1 MGGGEQ
7 GRFGCVRGIL
17 FVDETTVVHDEYAV
31 TDELNLGK
39 LTGIEQDR
47 RAAGRQ
53 LAQQGVNLVLGLDID
68 APGGVKA
75 EQGTKAGHEPAA
87 NRDFLLVPAGKPPH
101 LGCRPGIDR
110 KAVDCVHYALAFIGW
125 EAQPLPDAAE
135 KGNNQVLAHGKIGQK
150 G

>member
-53 LAQQGVNLVLGLDID
+53 LARRGVNLRDLVWTCARVG
-68 APGGVKA
+68 
-75 EQGTKAGHEPAA
+75 QSRAA
-87 NRDFLLVPAGKPPH
+87 
-101 LGCRPGIDR
+101 
-110 KAVDCVHYALAFIGW
+110 
-125 EAQPLPDAAE
+125 
-135 KGNNQVLAHGKIGQK
+135 
-150 G
+150 